1 MKIPYFY
8 NHREDALNSLKA
20 SRTLSSRRFTAVPNK
35 HVPRSK
41 GFKGFSIVEL
51 LIGLTLGMLV
61 VASVGSVYL
70 SNKSNFLLQSNLGRL
85 QENARFAVYH
95 LNREIR
101 MTGYQGCTSDNFS
114 QMNNLVKDPS
124 KVILYE
130 SPLLGFD
137 GLSNSYSPNL
147 PENLSGKTVEDSD
160 VLEIRK
166 AENTNV
172 QIRAD
177 MNQTN
182 NPILVYDRLG
192 IAAGEVV
199 MISNCGVGDI
209 FVAGG
214 NTNATAITHT
224 TSNNTSNHLSFPY
237 TAGAHV
243 MRYQYFAY
251 YIKDTG
257 RTNSASEPV
266 YALVRQ
272 DINGTEEEIA
282 EGVEKMRILY
292 GVDTNDNHSVERYQ
306 TATEVNQSNN
316 WNQVISLK
324 INLLFATPENVVS
337 QPQPYQFNQTTVIPT
352 DRKLRREW
360 ETYITLRNRGL
371 PS

>member
-1 MKIPYFY
+1 M
-8 NHREDALNSLKA
+8 NL
-20 SRTLSSRRFTAVPNK
+20 
-35 HVPRSK
+35 
-41 GFKGFSIVEL
+41 KGFSIVEL
-51 LIGLTLGMLV
+51 LIGLTLGALV
-61 VASVGSVYL
+61 VATVGSVYL
-70 SNKSNFLLQSNLGRL
+70 SNKSNFLLQSNFARL

-101 MTGYQGCTSDNFS
+101 MAGYQGCSGENFL

-124 KVILYE
+124 KVILYD

-137 GLSNSYSPNL
+137 GLPNGYSPGL
-147 PENLSGKTVEDSD
+147 PDNLSGKTAEDSD

-172 QIRAD
+172 QIKAD

-199 MISNCGVGDI
+199 MISNCSVGDI
-209 FVAGG
+209 FIAGG
-214 NTNATAITHT
+214 HTNATAITHT
-224 TSNNTSNHLSFPY
+224 ISNNTSNHLSFPY

-243 MRYQYFAY
+243 MRYQYLAY

-257 RTNSASEPV
+257 RTNTANEPI

-272 DINGTEEEIA
+272 NLNGAEEEIA

-292 GVDTNDNHSVERYQ
+292 GVDINQNYSVEQYQ

-316 WNQVISLK
+316 WNHVVSLK
-324 INLLFATPENVVS
+324 INLLFVTPENVAS
-337 QPQPYQFNQTTVIPT
+337 QPQPYQFNQTTWIPT